1 MSTRKKVDKLDV
13 PMSAMIDIV
22 FLLLIF
28 FIATFK
34 ENKVEAHLAINMP
47 SPSSQP
53 TETKPKLLEVYIY
66 PDTMAPPDGYMWM
79 GIKMV
84 KLERIQELLISAA
97 SFDTEMTVL
106 IKVHPDATEKQL
118 VDILDRCA
126 NAGLTKLNVL
136 RLKT

>member
-47 SPSSQP
+47 SPSSQV
-53 TETKPKLLEVYIY
+53 TEKKPVLLEVYIY

-84 KLERIQELLISAA
+84 KLERIQEYLISAA
-97 SFDTEMTVL
+97 SFDTEATVL

>member
-1 MSTRKKVDKLDV
+1 MSTRKKVEKLEV

-47 SPSSQP
+47 APSAKK
-53 TETKPKLLEVYIY
+53 TDTKPKLLEVYIY
-66 PDTMAPPDGYMWM
+66 PDQYLWM
-79 GIKMV
+79 GTKPV
-84 KLERIQELLISAA
+84 DLNKIQELLISAA
-97 SFDTEMTVL
+97 SFDAEMTVI

-118 VDILDRCA
+118 VDLLDRCA

-136 RLKT
+136 TLKT